1 MKALLFCQNAEE
13 SAMLSLILQQSGF
26 SVRAMR
32 DLERAIEEFPE
43 NPFDFILA
51 AFSEDALKTQKQAK
65 QLRASNAVPILAICD
80 YTSEDHLVNLLETGV
95 DWVIPRPYSVRVL
108 LAQVRNM
115 MRRTANIPYFG
126 LPILTQAGVTLDPAK
141 RTVRAGDQ
149 AESHLTQL
157 EFRLLYTLMTHA
169 GQIIP
174 AENLVESV
182 WGYSGTGSR
191 DLVRGLVQ
199 RLRAKVE
206 ADPRNPRYIL
216 TEAGIGYFFNRY
228 KEES

>member
-13 SAMLSLILQQSGF
+13 SAILSLLLQQSGF

-43 NPFDFILA
+43 NPLDFILV
-51 AFSEDALKTQKQAK
+51 AFSEEPAKTIKQAK
-65 QLRASNAVPILAICD
+65 QLRASTSVSILAICEN
-80 YTSEDHLVNLLETGV
+80 TSEDYIVSLLEAGI
-95 DWVIPRPYSVRVL
+95 DWVVPRPYSIRVL

-115 MRRTANIPYFG
+115 MRRSANIPYFG
-126 LPILTQAGVTLDPAK
+126 LPTLTQAGITLDPAK
-141 RTVRAGDQ
+141 RTVQVADQ
-149 AESHLTQL
+149 PVAHLTQL
-157 EFRLLYTLMTHA
+157 EFRLLYTLMTHT

-199 RLRAKVE
+199 RLRSKVE
-206 ADPRNPRYIL
+206 SDPRNPRYIL

-228 KEES
+228 KEE

>member
-13 SAMLSLILQQSGF
+13 SAILTLLLQQSGF

-43 NPFDFILA
+43 NPFDFMLVT
-51 AFSEDALKTQKQAK
+51 FSEEPAKSIKQAK
-65 QLRASNAVPILAICD
+65 QLRAASTVPILAICD
-80 YTSEDHLVNLLETGV
+80 NANEDYIVSLLEAGV
-95 DWVIPRPYSVRVL
+95 DWVIPRPYSMRIL

-115 MRRTANIPYFG
+115 MRRSTNIPYFG
-126 LPILTQAGVTLDPAK
+126 LPTLTQAGITLDPAK
-141 RTVRAGDQ
+141 RTVQVGEQ
-149 AESHLTQL
+149 PVTHLTQL
-157 EFRLLYTLMTHA
+157 EFRLLYTLMTHT

-199 RLRAKVE
+199 RLRSKVE
-206 ADPRNPRYIL
+206 IDPHSPRYII

-228 KEES
+228 KEE